1 MHKCKITVVKI
12 SLNQDLIEKF
22 ISEEYKNIGVCNQ
35 FIEGQSFIVDPSMI
49 QIPPENF
56 CNWAW
61 ADIRNTLVCISSGGS
76 MEGMNQSNSA
86 LIGCS
91 DWSRPVYFLIE
102 RIED

>member
-12 SLNQDLIEKF
+12 SLNQDLIDKYF
-22 ISEEYKNIGVCNQ
+22 LEEYKSISICDQ
-35 FIEGQSFIVDPSMI
+35 FTEGQEFIIDPATI
-49 QIPPENF
+49 QKPPENF

-61 ADIRNTLVCISSGGS
+61 ADIRNTLVCISSGGT
-76 MEGMNQSNSA
+76 MEGINHKNSA
-86 LIGCS
+86 LVGCS